1 MAVSVT
7 IENNVGFLKVTRAER
22 KTIRSTLN
30 ELKDNKVHAVAIR
43 IEANS
48 INDWNNSDFQWLR
61 KLYPLPIVAALVGQ
75 INGTEAFF
83 SLSCDLRIGENT
95 GTLTLPESDNQTFLN
110 NLQRL
115 MGPQKSPPEANTC
128 IEMERAL
135 TLGLISRIASEKED
149 SWTLSQKVART
160 IASRGKLATRIA
172 KEAGWRGLDMP
183 IEQALRYETDLTL
196 LLQTT
201 KDREEGV
208 RAFVEKRSPK
218 FTGD

>member
-172 KEAGWRGLDMP
+172 KEAVWRGLDMP

-208 RAFVEKRSPK
+208 RALVEKRSPK

>member
-1 MAVSVT
+1 MTVSVT
-7 IENNVGFLKVTRAER
+7 IENNVGFLKVTKVGRR
-22 KTIRSTLN
+22 TLRSTLN

-48 INDWNNSDFQWLR
+48 IDDWNDSDFQWLR

-83 SLSCDLRIGENT
+83 SLSCDLRIGENN
-95 GTLTLPESDNQTFLN
+95 GTLTLPESDNKTFLN
-110 NLQRL
+110 SLQQL
-115 MGPQKSPPEANTC
+115 IGPQKSPPEANTC
-128 IEMERAL
+128 IEMKRAL
-135 TLGLISRIASEKED
+135 TLGLISRIASEKEG
-149 SWTLSQKVART
+149 SWALSKNVAET

-172 KEAGWRGLDMP
+172 KEAVWRGIEMP
-183 IEQALRYETDLTL
+183 LEQALRYETDLTL

-208 RAFVEKRSPK
+208 RAFVEKRNPE

>member
-48 INDWNNSDFQWLR
+48 INDWNDSDFQWLR
-61 KLYPLPIVAALVGQ
+61 KLFPLPIVAALVGQ

-83 SLSCDLRIGENT
+83 SLSCDLRVGENT
-95 GTLTLPESDNQTFLN
+95 GTLTLPESDNLTFLN

-115 MGPQKSPPEANTC
+115 IGPQKSPPEANTC

-172 KEAGWRGLDMP
+172 KEAVWRGLDMP

>member
-61 KLYPLPIVAALVGQ
+61 KLSPLPIVAALVGQ
-75 INGTEAFF
+75 FNGTEAFF

-95 GTLTLPESDNQTFLN
+95 GTLTLPESDSQTFLN

-172 KEAGWRGLDMP
+172 KEAVWRGLDMP

-208 RAFVEKRSPK
+208 RALVEKRSPK

>member
-48 INDWNNSDFQWLR
+48 INDCNNSDFQWLR

-172 KEAGWRGLDMP
+172 KEAVWRGLDMP

>member
-75 INGTEAFF
+75 INGTESFF

-115 MGPQKSPPEANTC
+115 TGPQKSPPEANTC

-172 KEAGWRGLDMP
+172 KEAVWRGLDMP

>member
-83 SLSCDLRIGENT
+83 SLSCDLRVGENT
-95 GTLTLPESDNQTFLN
+95 GTLTLPESDNKTYLN
-110 NLQRL
+110 SLKQL
-115 MGPQKSPPEANTC
+115 IGPQKSPPKANTC
-128 IEMERAL
+128 IEMEKAL
-135 TLGLISRIASEKED
+135 TLGLISRITSEKEG
-149 SWTLSQKVART
+149 SWALSQKVART
-160 IASRGKLATRIA
+160 IASRGKLATRLA
-172 KEAGWRGLDMP
+172 KEAVWRGLDIP
-183 IEQALRYETDLTL
+183 LEQALRYETDLTL

-201 KDREEGV
+201 KDRKEGV
-208 RAFVEKRSPK
+208 RAFVEKRSPN

>member
-48 INDWNNSDFQWLR
+48 INDWNDSDFQWLR

-75 INGTEAFF
+75 INRTEAFF

-95 GTLTLPESDNQTFLN
+95 GTLTLPESDNLTFLN

-115 MGPQKSPPEANTC
+115 IGPQKSPPEANTC

-172 KEAGWRGLDMP
+172 KEAVWRGLDLP

>member
-61 KLYPLPIVAALVGQ
+61 KLYPLPIVAALVCQ
-75 INGTEAFF
+75 INGTEAFC

-172 KEAGWRGLDMP
+172 KEAVWRGLDMP

>member
-48 INDWNNSDFQWLR
+48 INDWNDSDFQWLR

-172 KEAGWRGLDMP
+172 KEAVWRGLDMP

>member
-172 KEAGWRGLDMP
+172 KEAVWRGLDMP

-218 FTGD
+218 ITGD

>member
-75 INGTEAFF
+75 INGIEAFF
-83 SLSCDLRIGENT
+83 SLSCDLRVGENT
-95 GTLTLPESDNQTFLN
+95 GTLTLPESDSPTFLN

-135 TLGLISRIASEKED
+135 TLGLISRIAAEKED

-172 KEAGWRGLDMP
+172 KEAVWRGLDMP

>member
-172 KEAGWRGLDMP
+172 KEAVWRGLDMP

>member
-7 IENNVGFLKVTRAER
+7 IENNVGFLKVTRAGR

-48 INDWNNSDFQWLR
+48 INDWNDSDFQWLR

-83 SLSCDLRIGENT
+83 SLSCDLRVGENT

-172 KEAGWRGLDMP
+172 KEAVWRGLDMP
-183 IEQALRYETDLTL
+183 LEQALRYETDLTL

-201 KDREEGV
+201 KDLEECV